1 MPYVLKTF
9 KAGVAAGRDLVL
21 CDDLLDLLANR
32 IASRVAARLRER
44 PPTPAHRQEQ
54 RNPAAPVTPQLHT
67 DRLYRVADVIQRL
80 GVSRATVYNLVRAGR
95 LELVKIGLAP
105 DTSKK
110 KCDKNV
116 PTIRLGERTL
126 NEHFAKCWPGKQE
139 GPAIAGPSN
148 LWWAV
153 LGSNQ

>member
-1 MPYVLKTF
+1 M
-9 KAGVAAGRDLVL
+9 
-21 CDDLLDLLANR
+21 
-32 IASRVAARLRER
+32 
-44 PPTPAHRQEQ
+44 
-54 RNPAAPVTPQLHT
+54 TPQLHT

-116 PTIRLGERTL
+116 ATIRLGERPL